1 MAERSVVHSTFT
13 IERTYDRPPA
23 RVFDAWANPS
33 VKSRWF
39 GGGTDDA
46 PLDLDV
52 DFRVGGHERIRS
64 EPGAY
69 EARYHD
75 IVPDERIVFT
85 YDLSLGGSLVSV
97 SLASVEFRPA
107 DGGSG
112 TEMTYTEHGAFFDA
126 LDDPELRK
134 NGTGGMFDELGRW
147 LERQAGPIPAAVTLG
162 NQSRSEPDPD
172 PMR

>member
-1 MAERSVVHSTFT
+1 MPERSVVHSTFT

-23 RVFDAWANPS
+23 RVFAAWADPGL
-33 VKSRWF
+33 KSRWF

-46 PLDLDV
+46 PVAFDT
-52 DFRVGGHERIRS
+52 DFRVGGHERDRV
-64 EPGAY
+64 EPGADAAPAY
-69 EARYHD
+69 DARFHD

-85 YDLSLGGSLVSV
+85 YDLSFGGPLVSV

-112 TEMTYTEHGAFFDA
+112 TQLTYTEHGAFLDG

-134 NGTGGMFDELGRW
+134 NGTGGMLDELGRW
-147 LERQAGPIPAAVTLG
+147 LERQAATA
-162 NQSRSEPDPD
+162 
-172 PMR
+172 

>member
-1 MAERSVVHSTFT
+1 MPERSAVHSTFT

-23 RVFDAWANPS
+23 RVFAAWADPAM
-33 VKSRWF
+33 KGRWF

-46 PLDLDV
+46 PLDLDL
-52 DFRVGGHERIRS
+52 DFRVGGRETNRS

-75 IVPDERIVFT
+75 IVADERIVFS

-97 SLASVEFRPA
+97 SLATVEFRA
-107 DGGSG
+107 AGGG
-112 TEMTYTEHGAFFDA
+112 TGTQLTYTEHGAFLDG

-134 NGTGGMFDELGRW
+134 NGTGGMLDELGHW
-147 LERQAGPIPAAVTLG
+147 LERQAATA
-162 NQSRSEPDPD
+162 
-172 PMR
+172 